1 MDHRIVRFPE
11 HTVYST
17 ARNARSMFQAHLE
30 AIRHVT
36 ACLEAGQYRTHV
48 GARFS
53 LAQLAEAHEAQD
65 SGSLDGKI
73 LIDRPR

>member
-1 MDHRIVRFPE
+1 M
-11 HTVYST
+11 SL
-17 ARNARSMFQAHLE
+17 QAHLE

-65 SGSLDGKI
+65 SGSVVGKI
-73 LIDRPR
+73 LIDLPR